1 METDTKNK
9 WGRFMNKNVDSRDRE
24 DFEDRYI
31 IEGRNSVFEA
41 LRSGRTI
48 DKVLYADGDANL
60 NHIIAAAKSAG
71 TVVTKCDR
79 RKLDALSVSGAHQG
93 VMAFVAAHEYGTVD
107 DVFVFAKK
115 TGRPPLIVVCDEI
128 SDPHNLGAII
138 RSAEASGAHGVI
150 IPKRRNAG
158 LTAVVAKVASGALE
172 HIPIVRV
179 SNIPNTLNE
188 LKKRGIWIFGTGIG
202 ASSNLY
208 QTDLTGPSAIVIGS
222 EGEGMGRLV
231 TERCDVVMDIPM
243 LGKTQSL
250 NASAAA
256 AVVLFEAL
264 RQRIK

>member
-1 METDTKNK
+1 
-9 WGRFMNKNVDSRDRE
+9 MNKKFNMQGSEDSVE
-24 DFEDRYI
+24 KYV
-31 IEGRNSVFEA
+31 IEGRNSVYEA

-48 DKVLYADGDANL
+48 DKVFYTDGDGNI
-60 NHIIAAAKSAG
+60 NHIISAAKSAG
-71 TVVTKCDR
+71 AVVSKCDR
-79 RKLDALSVSGAHQG
+79 RKLDAMSISGAHQG
-93 VMAFVAAHEYGTVD
+93 VIALAAAHEYATLD
-107 DVFVFAKK
+107 DIFAAAEKS
-115 TGRPPLIVVCDEI
+115 GRPPLVVVCDEI

-172 HIPIVRV
+172 HIPIIRV
-179 SNIPNTLNE
+179 ANIPNTLSD
-188 LKKRGIWIFGTGIG
+188 LKKRGLWIFGTGIG
-202 ASSNLY
+202 ADSELY
-208 QTDLTGPSAIVIGS
+208 KTDLTGPLAIVIGS

-231 TERCDVVMDIPM
+231 TERCDVVMNIPM